1 MKNEQTA
8 EAVLYAWACGAMTTA
23 QAKATCL
30 KLGYIIDFRQ
40 ADSNLKF
47 KFIFENGLEM
57 VTPTDVMWAYEIA
70 PHVLIGT
77 PLRVKYRMYSKGLQL
92 EEIVK

>member
-1 MKNEQTA
+1 MTYSKTMGI
-8 EAVLYAWACGAMTTA
+8 GANTLLTTTLRV
-23 QAKATCL
+23 AKVE
-30 KLGYIIDFRQ
+30 KLNNSRNG
-40 ADSNLKF
+40 NPKF

>member
-1 MKNEQTA
+1 
-8 EAVLYAWACGAMTTA
+8 
-23 QAKATCL
+23 
-30 KLGYIIDFRQ
+30 
-40 ADSNLKF
+40 
-47 KFIFENGLEM
+47 M

-92 EEIVK
+92 EEIVR